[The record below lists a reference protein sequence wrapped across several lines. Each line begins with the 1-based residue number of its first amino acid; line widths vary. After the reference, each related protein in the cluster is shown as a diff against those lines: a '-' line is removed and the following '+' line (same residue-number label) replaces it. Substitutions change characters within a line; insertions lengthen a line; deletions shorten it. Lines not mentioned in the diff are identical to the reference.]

1 MGRYWELLTKWSAWL
16 LIIVLVLEFISG
28 YAISHFRIFRV
39 LIGKANAFKLHQT
52 IQPVAV
58 FFILAHVFPHIRRLV
73 LKTRLERIYIADAIL
88 LLFLFGVFGG
98 SLYLFLI

>member
-28 YAISHFRIFRV
+28 YGISHFRIFRV
-39 LIGKANAFKLHQT
+39 LIGKADAFKLHQT

-58 FFILAHVFPHIRRLV
+58 FFILAHVFPHIRRLAV
-73 LKTRLERIYIADAIL
+73 RSRLERMYIVDAL
-88 LLFLFGVFGG
+88 LLLLLFGVFGG

>member
-88 LLFLFGVFGG
+88 LLLLFGAFGG